1 MTVKVEIDDKLPQEV
16 LDFISQNEEAV
27 AMDVEARARA
37 STAFKDE
44 TGYLRSHISAKKSKY
59 QAGGWI
65 VGAWAPHA
73 WLVEYGHELI
83 NPYTGRKVGHVP
95 GRSYLRAALNA
106 VISSARAK
114 FGAR

>member
-1 MTVKVEIDDKLPQEV
+1 MQIRVEIDEQIPQKV
-16 LDFISQNEEAV
+16 IDFISQNAEEV
-27 AMDVEARARA
+27 AGEIEARAKA

-59 QAGGWI
+59 EAGGWI

-83 NPYTGRKVGHVP
+83 NPYTGRKVGHVS

-106 VISSARAK
+106 AISSARAK